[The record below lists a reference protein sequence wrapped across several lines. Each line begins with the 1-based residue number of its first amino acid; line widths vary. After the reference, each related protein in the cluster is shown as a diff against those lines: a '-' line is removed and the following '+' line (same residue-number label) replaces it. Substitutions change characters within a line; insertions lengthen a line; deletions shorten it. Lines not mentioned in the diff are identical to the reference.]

1 MLAHLYIQNYAL
13 IRELDIHFADGF
25 SVITGETGAG
35 KSIILGA
42 LGLIMGNRADSAS
55 ISSGAQKCIIEASF
69 GTKDEGQRTKN
80 TLQTWFKENDLDY
93 EEECVIRREI
103 NVSGKSRAFI
113 NDTPVT
119 LALLKELGNQLIDI
133 HSQHENLLL
142 QDDAF
147 QLALVD
153 SMADNAEVRSAYS
166 QAYHAYKAAQKQ
178 LQALQEQATKAT
190 QDADYIAF
198 QVRQLQDAKIQQGE
212 DVQLEAEYNLLT
224 HAEEIRTQLALA
236 TGYLAE
242 EDKALSAVREARASM
257 QKIGAYLPAEDNL
270 VERLDSLYIELK
282 DIADTVENLAEKTDY
297 DPERQQIVEERLD
310 LINTLLQKHRL
321 HTTDELLGLQADME
335 QQLAQIESFDED
347 LAALQKQVES
357 CRLNLVK
364 KAEVLTASR
373 KQIVPA
379 IEAHLTKELT
389 QLGMP
394 NAKIRLA
401 IESARITDTPIFRNS
416 DIQKNVVNFTPSG
429 ADNVQLLFSAN
440 KNGTLRNVAEVA
452 SGGEIARL
460 MLCIKALLAQKQ
472 SLPTLIFDEIDTGVS
487 GDIAARMG
495 RIMQTMGQQ
504 MQVISIT
511 HLPQIAAL
519 GNNHYKVYKADRE
532 DHTETHITHLT
543 QEQRIQEIA
552 QMLSGSHITD
562 AAIQNAQ
569 ALLANTL

>member
-69 GTKDEGQRTKN
+69 RTKDKGQRTKN

-153 SMADNAEVRSAYS
+153 SMADNAEIRSAYS

-212 DVQLEAEYNLLT
+212 DVQLEVEYNLLT
-224 HAEEIRTQLALA
+224 HTEEIRTQLALA
-236 TGYLAE
+236 TGYLSE
-242 EDKALSAVREARASM
+242 DDKALSSVREALAALR
-257 QKIGAYLPAEDNL
+257 KISAYLPADDNL
-270 VERLDSLYIELK
+270 TERLDSLYIELK
-282 DIADTVENLAEKTDY
+282 DITETVEDLAEKTDY
-297 DPERQQIVEERLD
+297 DPARLQVVEERLD
-310 LINTLLQKHRL
+310 LINTLLQKHHL
-321 HTTDELLGLQADME
+321 HTSEELLTLQADLE
-335 QQLAQIESFDED
+335 NQLAQIESFDD
-347 LAALQKQVES
+347 QLAALRKQVDA
-357 CRLNLVK
+357 CRVATD
-364 KAEVLTASR
+364 KAAERLTQSR
-373 KQIVPA
+373 KQVLPI
-379 IEAHLTKELT
+379 IEQHLTQELT
-389 QLGMP
+389 QLGIP
-394 NAKIRLA
+394 HAKIQLA
-401 IESARITDTPIFRNS
+401 WDKLAAC
-416 DIQKNVVNFTPSG
+416 VASG
-429 ADNVQLLFSAN
+429 QDNIQLLFSAN
-440 KNGTLRNVAEVA
+440 KNGALRNVAEVA

-472 SLPTLIFDEIDTGVS
+472 ALPTLIFDEIDTGVS

-495 RIMQTMGQQ
+495 HIMQAMGQQ

-519 GNNHYKVYKADRE
+519 GDNHYKVYKADHE
-532 DHTETHITHLT
+532 DRTETHIKHLT

-569 ALLANTL
+569 ALLTNTL